1 MKKAVKILYI
11 VLCVLMILSPII
23 FANGIGGTSIKVE
36 PNTSNTGFDNAGNRI
51 VGIIKV
57 IGVFVSVGALMAIG
71 IKYMMGSAEE
81 KAEYKKVMIPY
92 IIGAVL
98 LFAASL
104 FADKIADFAQS
115 VFAADTP
122 KQ

>member
-1 MKKAVKILYI
+1 MKKTMKILCV
-11 VLCVLMILSPII
+11 VLCFVVALSPII
-23 FANGIGGTSIKVE
+23 LAGEVTETVT
-36 PNTSNTGFDNAGNRI
+36 PNTDNTPGVTDLGNR
-51 VGIIKV
+51 VTGVIKV
-57 IGVFVSVGALMAIG
+57 IGIFVSVGALMAIG

-104 FADKIADFAQS
+104 LADKIGDFAGS
-115 VFAADTP
+115 IF
-122 KQ
+122 K

>member
-23 FANGIGGTSIKVE
+23 FANGIGGTNIEVT

-115 VFAADTP
+115 VFATETP

>member
-1 MKKAVKILYI
+1 MKKTIKVLSIIL
-11 VLCVLMILSPII
+11 CLMIALSPVI
-23 FANGIGGTSIKVE
+23 FAETIGGIEVT
-36 PNTSNTGFDNAGNRI
+36 PNTNAGSGFTSAGNRI
-51 VGIIKV
+51 VGFVKV
-57 IGVFVSVGALMAIG
+57 IGIFVSVGALMAIG

-104 FADKIADFAQS
+104 FANQIAEFANTI
-115 VFAADTP
+115 FTN
-122 KQ
+122 